1 MKVNKKILIIVIVF
15 VLALVSYIMLNFVM
29 NQPALE
35 GSLPPRQ
42 NVIKK

>member
-1 MKVNKKILIIVIVF
+1 MKVNKKILVIVIVF
-15 VLALVSYIMLNFVM
+15 VLALVGYIILNDAM

-35 GSLPPRQ
+35 GSLPPRE